1 MPVKIEYSN
10 ENGWYIL
17 SNDVGYLILDSDDMD
32 ELSSE
37 LKKEGF

>member
-1 MPVKIEYSN
+1 MPVKIEYSK
-10 ENGWYIL
+10 EDGWYII
-17 SNDVGYLILDSDDMD
+17 SNDVAYLILDSDDMD